1 MESQLPSDAEQE
13 PFAPVEEKAPEF
25 SGALINANTAID
37 QNDSVPFIW
46 IKRGEASPPRN
57 DPRVLVGTL
66 TVLIIVPNVGL
77 ETLASGWSKLG

>member
-1 MESQLPSDAEQE
+1 V
-13 PFAPVEEKAPEF
+13 PFAPVEEEAPEF
-25 SGALINANTAID
+25 FGSLSDASTAID

-57 DPRVLVGTL
+57 DPRMLVGTL
-66 TVLIIVPNVGL
+66 TVLMILPNVGL